1 MVAIEPRVFKKSG
14 KQRRGKGFSREEI
27 KKAGSDPK
35 QILKLGIRLDLKRR
49 TAHEENVEAL
59 KTFLMGRKPAAKT
72 RRKTKSQLD

>member
-14 KQRRGKGFSREEI
+14 KQRRGRGFSREEI
-27 KKAGSDPK
+27 AKAGSNPN
-35 QILKLGIRLDLKRR
+35 QILKLGVRLDLKRR

-72 RRKTKSQLD
+72 KRKTKSELD

>member
-1 MVAIEPRVFKKSG
+1 MAAIEPKVFKKSG
-14 KQRRGKGFSREEI
+14 KQRQGKGFSREEL
-27 KKAGSDPK
+27 KKAGSNPK
-35 QILKLGIRLDLKRR
+35 QALKLGIRLDLKRR